1 MNWCRRFLGI
11 KEVVTLNT
19 VKEELFM
26 GETLLASVSSEIEAG
41 MIETLLAEE
50 NIPVIRKQR
59 GAGQYLEIY
68 MAMST
73 YGVDLYVAEE
83 QLEMAK
89 ALVGQTQGPSGE
101 LDEEMTQANKQR
113 QKMRRIRSWVI
124 LLLVVPG
131 LVWFVIFNLKN
142 LIDILR

>member
-1 MNWCRRFLGI
+1 LLSKVIGYNGI
-11 KEVVTLNT
+11 YSMKYVMGGT
-19 VKEELFM
+19 VM
-26 GETLLASVSSEIEAG
+26 DVALLTSVPNEIEAG

-68 MAMST
+68 MGTST

-83 QLEMAK
+83 HLVMAK
-89 ALVGQTQGPSGE
+89 TLIGHLLEQNGE

-113 QKMRRIRSWVI
+113 QKMRRIRSWLI

-131 LVWFVIFNLKN
+131 LLWLLVSNLKN
-142 LIDILR
+142 LISILL

>member
-1 MNWCRRFLGI
+1 MD
-11 KEVVTLNT
+11 VTLLT
-19 VKEELFM
+19 
-26 GETLLASVSSEIEAG
+26 SVPNEIEAG

-68 MAMST
+68 MGTST

-83 QLEMAK
+83 HLEMAK
-89 ALVGQTQGPSGE
+89 TLISHLLEQNGE
-101 LDEEMTQANKQR
+101 LDEEMAQANKQR
-113 QKMRRIRSWVI
+113 QKMRRIRSWFI

-131 LVWFVIFNLKN
+131 LLWLLVINLKN
-142 LIDILR
+142 LISILL

>member
-1 MNWCRRFLGI
+1 M
-11 KEVVTLNT
+11 EVTLLT
-19 VKEELFM
+19 
-26 GETLLASVSSEIEAG
+26 SVPNEIEAG

-50 NIPVIRKQR
+50 SIPVIRKQR

-68 MAMST
+68 MGRST

-83 QLEMAK
+83 HLAMAK
-89 ALVGQTQGPSGE
+89 MLTGHLLEQNGD

-113 QKMRRIRSWVI
+113 QKMRRMRSWFI

-131 LVWFVIFNLKN
+131 LLWLLVMNLKN
-142 LIDILR
+142 LVSILL

>member
-1 MNWCRRFLGI
+1 
-11 KEVVTLNT
+11 
-19 VKEELFM
+19 M
-26 GETLLASVSSEIEAG
+26 GVSLLTSVPNEIEAG

-83 QLEMAK
+83 QLELAK
-89 ALVGQTQGPSGE
+89 ALVGQVQEQNGE
-101 LDEEMTQANKQR
+101 LDEEMAQANQQR

-131 LVWFVIFNLKN
+131 LLWLVIFNLKN
-142 LIDILR
+142 LITILL